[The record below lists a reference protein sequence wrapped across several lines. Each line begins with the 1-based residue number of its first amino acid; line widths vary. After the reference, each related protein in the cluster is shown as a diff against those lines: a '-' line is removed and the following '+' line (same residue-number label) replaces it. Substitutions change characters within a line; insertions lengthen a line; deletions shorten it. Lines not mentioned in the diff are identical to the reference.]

1 MPNPITRLFHKLRFF
16 ASREKFD
23 NDLAEEMAYH
33 RELKQRDLE
42 SSDPALSPK
51 DARHATNREFGN
63 DLHLRD
69 RSRDV
74 VAFWF
79 EPTLQDFRFSLRQL
93 RKNLGFTI
101 TAIFMLALGMAASIA
116 IFSFVDA
123 ALLKPLPYR
132 DSNRLVG
139 VFESIAM
146 FKESNLSIPDYY
158 DWKKRNEVFTSLE
171 IYQRRGLSLSSN
183 NGVENVRTARV
194 SGGFFQVLGVTPILG
209 RDFAPG
215 EDSPSAP
222 RTTIISYSAWQK
234 RYGGSPDIL
243 GQSVTLEGDPTVIIG
258 VLPRSFYFVPAE
270 PAEFFTTLHP
280 AEEGCDSHRSCH
292 SMNGVARLKDGVTLE
307 QALAN
312 VASIAKQLE
321 HEFPDSNRDQGA
333 FVTPLSEF

>member
-74 VAFWF
+74 IGFWF
-79 EPTLQDFRFSLRQL
+79 ETTLQDFRFSLRQL
-93 RKNLGFTI
+93 RKTLGFTV
-101 TAIFMLALGMAASIA
+101 TAIVILALGMAASVA

-132 DSNRLVG
+132 DSKRLVG
-139 VFESIAM
+139 VFESVAM
-146 FKESNLSIPDYY
+146 FKQSNLSIPDYY

-171 IYQRRGLSLSSN
+171 LYQRRGLTLSSK
-183 NGVENVRTARV
+183 NGVEPVTTGRV
-194 SGGFFQVLGVTPILG
+194 SDGFFRVLGVAPILG

-215 EDSPSAP
+215 EDQLSAP
-222 RTTIISYSAWQK
+222 RTTILSYATWQK
-234 RYGGSPDIL
+234 RYGGSHDVL
-243 GQSVTLEGDPTVIIG
+243 GQSVTLDGNPTTIIG
-258 VLPRSFYFVPAE
+258 VMPRDFYFVPAE
-270 PAEFFTTLHP
+270 PAE
-280 AEEGCDSHRSCH
+280 
-292 SMNGVARLKDGVTLE
+292 
-307 QALAN
+307 
-312 VASIAKQLE
+312 
-321 HEFPDSNRDQGA
+321 
-333 FVTPLSEF
+333 